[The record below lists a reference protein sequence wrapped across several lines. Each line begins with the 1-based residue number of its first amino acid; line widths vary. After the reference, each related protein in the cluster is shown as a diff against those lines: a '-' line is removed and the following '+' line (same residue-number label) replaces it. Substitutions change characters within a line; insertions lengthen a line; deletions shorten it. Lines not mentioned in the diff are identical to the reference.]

1 MDQVTPSGT
10 DSHPSLTDSYAELH
24 ASPEDDE
31 LLCHYTRAETALD
44 HLLPS
49 RKLRMNSFRR
59 MRDPLENK
67 ELHKMLR
74 FTGGVEP
81 EGFSLEEAQG
91 IVGDLRGQMRILSM
105 TTDAAG
111 YEDKEIRAFGRAY
124 ARPRMWEQYAED
136 HRGVCLAFSKD
147 CMIGPFYERTKCFG
161 AASCSPVRY
170 TRGGFAVSPARLID
184 AKGITDLGAET
195 SLTKHVSEH
204 HEDLWFLKLSDWDSE
219 YEYRFLVF
227 APTVPKDDP
236 IDVPFG
242 ECLTAI
248 ILGEHFDPGRLPQAR
263 QLAGE
268 LGVRLCGLDWGSG
281 RPSVVAIE

>member
-1 MDQVTPSGT
+1 MDEVIPFGA
-10 DSHPSLTDSYAELH
+10 DPDKSLTDSYGELRPN
-24 ASPEDDE
+24 AKDEE
-31 LLCHYTRAETALD
+31 LLCHYTRADTALD

-49 RKLRMNSFRR
+49 RRLRMNSFRR

-74 FTGGVEP
+74 FADAAEP
-81 EGFSLEEAQG
+81 DGFSLEEAQKL
-91 IVGDLRGQMRILSM
+91 VGDLRGQMRILSM

-111 YEDKEIRAFGRAY
+111 YEDTEIRAFGRAY

-136 HRGVCLAFSKD
+136 HRGVCLAFSKN
-147 CMIGPFYERTKCFG
+147 CMIGPFYERSKCFG
-161 AASCSPVRY
+161 VASCSPVRY

-184 AKGITDLGAET
+184 PKRITELGAET
-195 SLTKHVSEH
+195 SLTKHVLEH

-227 APTVPKDDP
+227 APTVARDEP

-242 ECLTAI
+242 DCLKAV
-248 ILGEHFDPGRLPQAR
+248 ILGEHFDPARLSQAR
-263 QLAGE
+263 QLATE
-268 LGVRLCGLDWGSG
+268 LGVRLCSLEWGSG
-281 RPSVVAIE
+281 RPSVVAVE

>member
-1 MDQVTPSGT
+1 VDEGKPLGT
-10 DSHPSLTDSYAELH
+10 DDDESPTDTYGELRPT
-24 ASPEDDE
+24 ARDEE
-31 LLCHYTRAETALD
+31 LLCHYTCADIALN

-49 RKLRMNSFRR
+49 RRLRMNSFRR

-74 FTGGVEP
+74 FAGGVEP
-81 EGFSLEEAQG
+81 DRLSLEDAQEL
-91 IVGDLRGQMRILSM
+91 VGEIRAQMRILSM
-105 TTDAAG
+105 TTDAAE

-136 HRGVCLAFSKD
+136 HSGVCLAFSKN
-147 CMIGPFYERTKCFG
+147 CMIGPFYETIKHFG
-161 AASCSPVRY
+161 AASCNPVRY
-170 TRGGFAVSPARLID
+170 KRGGFVVSPARLID
-184 AKGITDLGAET
+184 PKRITALGAEA

-227 APTVPKDDP
+227 APTVARDEP

-242 ECLTAI
+242 DSLEAI
-248 ILGEHFDPGRLPQAR
+248 ILGEHFDPARLPRAR
-263 QLAGE
+263 RLATE
-268 LGVRLCGLDWGSG
+268 LEVRLCSLEWSSG
-281 RPSVVAIE
+281 RPSVIALD